1 MLLHCYLY
9 VNSFNLIFLLYV
21 NAEDGI
27 EVMHKSVAMFVMQ
40 T

>member
-9 VNSFNLIFLLYV
+9 VNSFNLIFLLCV

-27 EVMHKSVAMFVMQ
+27 AVMHKSAAIFVMQ